1 MVINYIASRLSPQEQ
16 RVYREALSALGS
28 GENAACCEDVPSAI
42 REKLWKRELVSETRE
57 KFSKWA
63 KKGMSVICLSSP
75 EYPPALKEIFEPPLV
90 LYYRG
95 SCPARWEKHLFV
107 SIVGT
112 RRPDAAGLEIAGRFG
127 RECGECGLCVV
138 SGIAMGVDAAA
149 HQGALDSAAPF
160 PTIAVLAHGVDIE
173 YPVMNHRLY
182 ERLLDRGGLLLSH
195 FEPGER
201 PFPANF
207 LNRNRLIAGLSSG
220 VIVIQAGLRSGSL
233 VTARFALEE
242 GREVMVVPGGIQ
254 NPHYEG
260 SNALIREG
268 ASLVRNIDDVLHALG
283 INTGK
288 KAAAPGR
295 IPFSPSQ
302 EKIIGLLASQE
313 AVHYD
318 TLIREF
324 PERNMLA
331 HEVLQLELLDVVS
344 RRPGNLL
351 SLQPHIRKMLQLQAD

>member
-1 MVINYIASRLSPQEQ
+1 MVINYLASHLSAQEQ
-16 RVYREALSALGS
+16 RIYREALSVLGR
-28 GENAACCEDVPSAI
+28 GEDVVCSEEVPAAL
-42 REKLWKRELVSETRE
+42 REKLWKRQFVSEA
-57 KFSKWA
+57 KDKLKNWA
-63 KKGMSVICLSSP
+63 KKGTGIVCLSSP
-75 EYPPALKEIFEPPLV
+75 AYPPALNEIFEPPFV

-95 SCPARWEKHLFV
+95 AFPTEWKNHVSV

-112 RRPDAAGLEIAGRFG
+112 RRPDAAGLEIARRFG
-127 RECGECGLCVV
+127 RECGECGLSVV

-149 HQGALDSAAPF
+149 HEGALDSPAVL
-160 PTIAVLAHGVDIE
+160 PTIAILAHGVDIE

-182 ERLLDRGGLLLSH
+182 RRLLDQGGLLLSH

-207 LNRNRLIAGLSSG
+207 LSRNRIIAGLSPG

-268 ASLVRNIDDVLHALG
+268 ASLVRNMEDILHALG
-283 INTGK
+283 IRAGNGRS
-288 KAAAPGR
+288 APGS
-295 IPFSPSQ
+295 IPFSPPQ
-302 EKIIGLLASQE
+302 EKIINVLASRE
-313 AVHYD
+313 TVHYD
-318 TLIREF
+318 TLARDF
-324 PERNMLA
+324 PDRNMLA
-331 HEVLQLELLDVVS
+331 HEVLQLELLDVIT

-351 SLQPHIRKMLQLQAD
+351 ALQPHIRKILPDMGR